1 MKSACMRI
9 RDCRSLQPVEVFET
23 IVHESMHSNSPSSST
38 NSWDV
43 IIIGGGPAG
52 STAATTLAKKGRRV
66 LVLEKERFPRFHVGE
81 SLLPYNRKIF
91 DELGVWPKIESA
103 GFMLKR
109 GAQFIMG
116 NDSRGTRL
124 DFSKGSFTEYP
135 QSVQVERSKFDDLL
149 LKHSRECGADVQ
161 EGCLVLEHRV
171 EANQVSVR
179 YRQDDIEHEVTARF
193 LMDASGLSNFTGTR
207 ENQREYY
214 SGHKKIA
221 IFGHHENLDMPQGEE
236 KGDILIIRRE
246 NSWFWMIPLED
257 NKTSVGLV
265 LDQGDFKALGKT
277 KDEVYANAI
286 ATTPAVNK
294 RFANAV
300 PMTPLHV
307 VTDFSY
313 RNGTLVS
320 PRVVRIGDASGFID
334 PIFSSGVLLAMTSGQ
349 QGAQVVHEALDTGRS
364 MTSGMKKYEKDNRR
378 RIAQYWEFIEN
389 FYKLHFAQIFF
400 QPHPRMRMTCSI
412 NAVLAGRT
420 SLSFAAW
427 WRLRFFFFL
436 AWLNKR
442 IPVTPRIE
450 VN

>member
-1 MKSACMRI
+1 
-9 RDCRSLQPVEVFET
+9 
-23 IVHESMHSNSPSSST
+23 MHSTDSSASNS
-38 NSWDV
+38 SWDV

-52 STAATTLAKKGRRV
+52 STAATTLAKVGRRV
-66 LVLEKERFPRFHVGE
+66 LVLEKEAFPRFHVGE

-91 DELGVWPKIESA
+91 DDLGVWSKIESA
-103 GFMLKR
+103 GFMVKR

-116 NDSRGTRL
+116 NDSRGNRL
-124 DFSKGSFTEYP
+124 DFSKGSFTKYP
-135 QSVQVERSKFDDLL
+135 RSVQVERSKFDDLL
-149 LKHSRECGADVQ
+149 LKHSREHGAEVREQ
-161 EGCLVLEHRV
+161 SLVLEH
-171 EANQVSVR
+171 QVKEDHVALR
-179 YRQDDIEHEVTARF
+179 YRDAQGTEHFVTAKY

-221 IFGHHENLDMPQGEE
+221 IFGHFENLDMPQGEE

-265 LDQGDFKALGKT
+265 LDQGDFKASGKT
-277 KDEVYANAI
+277 KDEVYADAI

-294 RFANAV
+294 RFAKAV
-300 PMTPLHV
+300 SMTPLHV

-349 QGAQVVHEALDTGRS
+349 QGAQAVNDALKTNQPVTAAMRR
-364 MTSGMKKYEKDNRR
+364 YEKDNRY

-389 FYKLHFAQIFF
+389 FYKLHFAQLFF
-400 QPHPRMRMTCSI
+400 QPHPRLRMTCSI
-412 NAVLAGRT
+412 NAVLAGCT
-420 SLSFAAW
+420 SLSFSAW
-427 WRLRFFFFL
+427 WRLRLFFFL
-436 AWLNKR
+436 AWLNKH

>member
-1 MKSACMRI
+1 MPA
-9 RDCRSLQPVEVFET
+9 D
-23 IVHESMHSNSPSSST
+23 SPSSANT
-38 NSWDV
+38 SWDV

-52 STAATTLAKKGRRV
+52 STAATTLAQAGRRV
-66 LVLEKERFPRFHVGE
+66 LVLEKEKFPRFHVGE
-81 SLLPYNRKIF
+81 SLLPYNQRIF
-91 DELGVWPKIESA
+91 NELGVAAKLKEA
-103 GFMLKR
+103 GFMVKR

-124 DFSKGSFTEYP
+124 DFTQGSFTEYP
-135 QSVQVERSKFDDLL
+135 QSIQVERSKFDDLL
-149 LKHSRECGADVQ
+149 LKHSRECGAVVQ
-161 EGCLVLEHRV
+161 DGCLVLENKVHADHV
-171 EANQVSVR
+171 AIR
-179 YRQDDIEHEVTARF
+179 YRREDGTEAEATARF
-193 LMDASGLSNFTGTR
+193 MMDASGLSNFTGTR
-207 ENQREYY
+207 EGLREYY

-221 IFGHHENLDMPQGEE
+221 IFGHHENLDMPTGEE

-277 KDEVYANAI
+277 KDEVYADAI
-286 ATTPAVNK
+286 ASTPAVNK
-294 RFANAV
+294 RFVNGV
-300 PMTPLHV
+300 PLTPLHI

-313 RNGTLVS
+313 RNDKLVS

-349 QGAQVVHEALDTGRS
+349 QGAQAVHEALDTGRAV
-364 MTSGMKKYEKDNRR
+364 TPGLLKYEKDNRN

-400 QPHPRMRMTCSI
+400 QPHPRLRMTCAI
-412 NAVLAGRT
+412 NCVLAGRT
-420 SLSFAAW
+420 KLSFAAW
-427 WRLRFFFFL
+427 WRLRVFFFL
-436 AWLNKR
+436 AWLNKH
-442 IPVTPRIE
+442 IPVTPRID